1 MPVDPRLI
9 AEEMPMPYAVF
20 DDDLKLS
27 RAFPSKPEAL
37 RKAGEAGLVE
47 NDAHGKPVLE
57 NELTIKPCSPDRETR
72 SNDELDWSL
81 ADPGSSENGDIQ
93 GMNGERK

>member
-1 MPVDPRLI
+1 
-9 AEEMPMPYAVF
+9 MPYAVF

-37 RKAGEAGLVE
+37 RKADEAGLVE
-47 NDAHGKPVLE
+47 NGPDGKPVLQ
-57 NELTIKPCSPDRETR
+57 NELTIKPCPPDGQTG

-81 ADPGSSENGDIQ
+81 EDPASTGSGDLQ
-93 GMNGERK
+93 GPNGETP